1 MSDQFKLDQRLK
13 NDGVVIGEL
22 GLCQLIFIDNC
33 LFPWVILVPKI
44 SGMKDIIDLDSK
56 GRILLAEE
64 VNIVSEKM
72 KEIFKPDKLNV
83 ASLGNIVSQL
93 HVHIVARYEN
103 DEAWPNPVFG
113 FKKKAYS
120 LEKRE
125 EIISL
130 LKKSLNLK

>member
-1 MSDQFKLDQRLK
+1 MSNQFELDQRLED
-13 NDGVVIGEL
+13 DGFIIGEL
-22 GLCQLIFIDNC
+22 DLCKLIFVDNS
-33 LFPWVILVPKI
+33 LFPWIILAPKI
-44 SGMKDIIDLDSK
+44 SGMKDIIDLNSK
-56 GRILLAEE
+56 DRILLMEE
-64 VNIVSEKM
+64 INIVSEKM

-93 HVHIVARYEN
+93 HVHIIARYKD

-125 EIISL
+125 KIINS
-130 LKKSLNLK
+130 LKKNLNLK